1 MIIQEQSWSFEI
13 LVLVMDLALGLQD
26 MEDTAQ
32 DMEVEAQVMDQEDMV
47 QDQVLENI

>member
-26 MEDTAQ
+26 ME
-32 DMEVEAQVMDQEDMV
+32 VEAQVMDQEDMV